1 MNTEKVTKAAE
12 AKILEYIEKDRFTP
26 QELTHLYGEMFWR
39 GQPQPTPETAPTTT
53 KAPETT
59 QEESEPE
66 EEKPAKKK
74 VDRKRTTTK
83 KTAPKKEEEKDKPE
97 KDKPEDDKE
106 EAANTAEKPTLDEA
120 YEMVREEFDKSTQDR
135 DAEVGDFVALVEK
148 AGFESVD
155 DIKDVDVMLQLLEDT
170 KLLGE

>member
-39 GQPQPTPETAPTTT
+39 SQPQPTPETAPTTT

-74 VDRKRTTTK
+74 VARKRTTTN
-83 KTAPKKEEEKDKPE
+83 KTAPKKEEEE
-97 KDKPEDDKE
+97 KDEPEDDKE
-106 EAANTAEKPTLDEA
+106 EAADTGDKPTLDEA

-135 DAEVGDFVALVEK
+135 DAEVGDFIALVEK

-170 KLLGE
+170 KKLGE